1 MRLSWIGA
9 GHFNS
14 GRRRSVPYR
23 SRPPKSLCYWK
34 ENRPY
39 EQWHGTGPII
49 HDSRQL
55 RPEQGE
61 IPLYPPFAKG
71 GDWCCGPRFVLRT
84 GELALGEIGLAL
96 RAEVRI
102 AKGGDWGCG
111 PRFVLRKGEIGV
123 AGRDS
128 FCERGRLG
136 LRAEIRFAKGG
147 VQCPE
152 PTIERQC
159 PRDRLDWRFCCVFTG
174 DVIPAKPNSLCF
186 GSGRASHLHRLV
198 TVHPLGVGAVVE
210 ADVVAGLFHGQVGER
225 GADAAAAVGDHRVLV
240 GYAGFS

>member
-1 MRLSWIGA
+1 MTGIRLNAIVLDW
-9 GHFNS
+9 
-14 GRRRSVPYR
+14 GRAFQFWAPPISTVPV
-23 SRPPKSLCYWK
+23 KTA
-34 ENRPY
+34 EV
-39 EQWHGTGPII
+39 I
-49 HDSRQL
+49 
-55 RPEQGE
+55 
-61 IPLYPPFAKG
+61 
-71 GDWCCGPRFVLRT
+71 VLLER
-84 GELALGEIGLAL
+84 ESPL
-96 RAEVRI
+96 RAV
-102 AKGGDWGCG
+102 AWNWSNYS
-111 PRFVLRKGEIGV
+111 RFSATQTR
-123 AGRDS
+123 AGRNPPLS
-128 FCERGRLG
+128 PFCERGRLG

>member
-61 IPLYPPFAKG
+61 IPLYPPF
-71 GDWCCGPRFVLRT
+71 
-84 GELALGEIGLAL
+84 
-96 RAEVRI
+96 

>member
-1 MRLSWIGA
+1 MTGIRLNAIVLDWGRAFQFWAPPISTVPVKTAEVIVLLERESPLRAVAWNWSNYSRFSATQTRA
-9 GHFNS
+9 GRNPPLSPFCER
-14 GRRRSVPYR
+14 GRLV
-23 SRPPKSLCYWK
+23 
-34 ENRPY
+34 
-39 EQWHGTGPII
+39 
-49 HDSRQL
+49 L
-55 RPEQGE
+55 RAE
-61 IPLYPPFAKG
+61 IRFANG
-71 GDWCCGPRFVLRT
+71 GDWR
-84 GELALGEIGLAL
+84 
-96 RAEVRI
+96 
-102 AKGGDWGCG
+102 CG